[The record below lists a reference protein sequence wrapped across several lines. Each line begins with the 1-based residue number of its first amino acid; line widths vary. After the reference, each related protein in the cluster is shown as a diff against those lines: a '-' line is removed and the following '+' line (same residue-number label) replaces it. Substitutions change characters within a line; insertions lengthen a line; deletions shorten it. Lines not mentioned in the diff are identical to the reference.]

1 MIVRYP
7 VVDGA
12 FPVVSSQV
20 FVASLISLLGSFQPS
35 AGRNHLIA
43 FTLGLLIT
51 FLGIR
56 ANTRLIRAKVRWWF
70 GDIKPGGLHIHHMV
84 VGIVVMVIAGLV
96 TIAIDPHGFWGI
108 ATAVAFGGGV
118 ALTLDEFALI
128 LHLENVYWRE
138 QGRVSVDAVIVT
150 IAAAL
155 LFLGGLQPFNVAGAS
170 PLARFGGWVITV
182 LIVINVTLAVICFL
196 KGKAWTGL
204 LGCFVPVVA
213 LVGAARLARPGSP
226 WFRRYRDNP
235 GKLDRAER
243 RDQRLAAM
251 VRAWRVSFFDLI
263 AGKPHIPH
271 IPHVSPMGDTAPR
284 AESGAARVTQEI

>member
-1 MIVRYP
+1 VT
-7 VVDGA
+7 
-12 FPVVSSQV
+12 
-20 FVASLISLLGSFQPS
+20 SLISLLGSFEPS

-128 LHLENVYWRE
+128 LHLENVYWHD

-170 PLARFGGWVITV
+170 TLTRLGGWVITV
-182 LIVINVTLAVICFL
+182 LVVINVTLAVICFL
-196 KGKAWTGL
+196 KGKLWTGL
-204 LGCFVPVVA
+204 LGCFVPVIA
-213 LVGAARLARPGSP
+213 TVGAVRLARPGSP
-226 WFRRYRDNP
+226 WARRYNP
-235 GKLDRAER
+235 AKRERAER
-243 RDQRLAAM
+243 RDQAEAAM
-251 VRAWRVSFFDLI
+251 VRAWRVWFFDLI

-271 IPHVSPMGDTAPR
+271 VPHVPHATGRSEVAGEPAAQATAN
-284 AESGAARVTQEI
+284 AGAVRDPAGLNAAS